1 MVVNEPAVVAEVHA
15 AFDNYE
21 AALLANDVA
30 TLDGWFWDDPRTVRF
45 AFDAVQVGADSISA
59 ARRALPRQSPPR
71 TIEHLSITTY
81 GFDAATVFAVCRPD
95 DGRVVLQSQTWVR
108 LEAGWRIVAAHVSSA

>member
-1 MVVNEPAVVAEVHA
+1 MVVNDPAVVAEVQA
-15 AFDNYE
+15 AFDRYE

-30 TLDGWFWDDPRTVRF
+30 SLDDWFWDDPRTVRF
-45 AFDAVQVGADSISA
+45 AFGAVQVGAESIAA
-59 ARRALPRQSPPR
+59 ARRALSRQSPPR

-95 DGRVVLQSQTWVR
+95 GGGVVLQSQTWVR
-108 LEAGWRIVAAHVSSA
+108 LEAGWRVVAAHVSNA